1 MPTPSARASS
11 SRDDGFTL
19 VELLVVIVVIA
30 ILAGIAVPLFLNHR
44 AAAHDAAAKADLRR
58 LAMELDTFFQSGSRF
73 HHVNWLQLTVEEVP
87 GSAGPRYVLG
97 DFSDYASAAGIA
109 LPDLPLDLGP
119 VSDGVTLQ
127 GHGDEPDGSWN
138 LYQSISTHDGSLGRD
153 DTWAINYCLGVSH
166 PDGRVGDW
174 MYTPRGGLTGGR
186 CDDTAP

>member
-1 MPTPSARASS
+1 MPTPSALTAS

-87 GSAGPRYVLG
+87 GTTGQRYVLG
-97 DFSDYASAAGIA
+97 DLHGGASTAGIS

-127 GHGDEPDGSWN
+127 GDEHGAWD

>member
-1 MPTPSARASS
+1 VPTPSARAS

-44 AAAHDAAAKADLRR
+44 AGAHDAAAKADLRR
-58 LAMELDTFFQSGSRF
+58 LAIELDTFFQSGSRF
-73 HHVNWLQLTVEEVP
+73 HHVNWLEVTVDEVP
-87 GSAGPRYVLG
+87 GRTGLRYVLG
-97 DFSDYASAAGIA
+97 DFSGAASAAGIA

-127 GHGDEPDGSWN
+127 GFEDEPDGSWN

-186 CDDTAP
+186 CDDAAL